1 MAHFS
6 FIARRKAFYMQKL
19 LTILAFALLTVG
31 SGFKPIAG
39 LDEVIQSLREG
50 NATELSKYIDES
62 VEISLPGKSNTYSK
76 TQALVILQDF
86 FANNSIRNF
95 EVKHKGD
102 NSGNLFCI
110 GTLITKSGNY
120 RTTVFMKAK
129 GGRQLI
135 KEISFQSL

>member
-1 MAHFS
+1 M
-6 FIARRKAFYMQKL
+6 
-19 LTILAFALLTVG
+19 
-31 SGFKPIAG
+31 
-39 LDEVIQSLREG
+39 
-50 NATELSKYIDES
+50 
-62 VEISLPGKSNTYSK
+62 GKSATYSK

-86 FANNSIRNF
+86 FANNTIRNF